1 MSETITPALR
11 AYLTDWL
18 AWAEAGAPE
27 HDEFRPRFGLCTNA
41 RRRHRA
47 SADLRNALV
56 ADFGDEANHPF
67 GGLVRYMSE
76 AEAHHTNPL
85 RLAWV
90 RAKLAEK
97 D

>member
-1 MSETITPALR
+1 MTITPALR

-27 HDEFRPRFGLCTNA
+27 HAEFSPHCGLCTNA
-41 RRRHRA
+41 PDDA
-47 SADLRNALV
+47 AYDLRDVLV
-56 ADFGDEANHPF
+56 ADFGDDDTPFSTPDRPYWLDANN
-67 GGLVRYMSE
+67 GT
-76 AEAHHTNPL
+76 HHTNPR